1 MFYLEDSMN
10 FRSPKFILA
19 CSALLVFL
27 GVQSPTYGSA
37 LYALGVGLTVDAN
50 TTDAVAAATT
60 YYDLDGTT
68 NGRFLPSASTGLG
81 IQINPNQGGSL
92 LLAGANG
99 KTWQGSADDA
109 QNVTLYWRVYESGTA
124 IASRPAF
131 NSYSLLYQNQWNPD
145 GNINKYWQ
153 STSAPGTVNLL
164 AGLSGTALGTIAS
177 PKTYNIEFYGGSV
190 MNYNGGSFTAY
201 DNNAGNNYTT
211 SFQLVP
217 EPSTASLLTLT
228 MVGAMALRRRRA

>member
-1 MFYLEDSMN
+1 MLWKMLFS
-10 FRSPKFILA
+10 RRVH
-19 CSALLVFL
+19 CLLVAL
-27 GVQSPTYGSA
+27 TWMLLPTQARASA

-68 NGRFLPSASTGLG
+68 NGRFLPNASTGLA

-99 KTWQGSADDA
+99 KTWQGPGDDA
-109 QNVTLYWRVYESGTA
+109 QNAIVYWRVYESGTLA
-124 IASRPAF
+124 GSRPAF
-131 NSYSLLYQNQWNPD
+131 TSYNLLYQNQWNPD
-145 GNINKYWQ
+145 GNINKYW
-153 STSAPGTVNLL
+153 SATSATGTVNLL
-164 AGLSGTALGTIAS
+164 SGLSGAALGTIAS
-177 PKTYNIEFYGGSV
+177 PKTYTLEFYGSSL

-201 DNNAGNNYTT
+201 DNNGGNNYTT

-217 EPSTASLLTLT
+217 EPSTASLLTLSI
-228 MVGAMALRRRRA
+228 VGAMTLRRRRA

>member
-1 MFYLEDSMN
+1 MN
-10 FRSPKFILA
+10 FCLGKGSRLLLPLT
-19 CSALLVFL
+19 ALFFMAAFQTNVKA
-27 GVQSPTYGSA
+27 SA

-60 YYDLDGTT
+60 YYDLDGNT
-68 NGRFLPSASTGLG
+68 NGRFLPNASTGLG
-81 IQINPNQGGSL
+81 VQINPNQGGSL

-99 KTWQGSADDA
+99 KTWQAPGDDA

-131 NSYSLLYQNQWNPD
+131 TSYSLLYQNQWQPD
-145 GNINKYWQ
+145 ANVNKYWQ
-153 STSAPGTVNLL
+153 STSSPGTVNLL

-177 PKTYNIEFYGGSV
+177 PKTYNLEFYGTSV
-190 MNYNGGSFTAY
+190 MNYTGGSFIAY
-201 DNNAGNNYTT
+201 DNNGGNNYTT

-217 EPSTASLLTLT
+217 EPSSASLLTFAFSGLL
-228 MVGAMALRRRRA
+228 ALRRRRKA